1 MELTISDDKMKIMI
15 TEVLSE
21 MIQQKKEV
29 FYGMFLDALKDVGLA
44 NAIIEGRKK

>member
-21 MIQQKKEV
+21 MIQQKK
-29 FYGMFLDALKDVGLA
+29 
-44 NAIIEGRKK
+44 KKCFMGCF

>member
-21 MIQQKKEV
+21 MIQQKKRSVLWDV
-29 FYGMFLDALKDVGLA
+29 FRCTQRCRT
-44 NAIIEGRKK
+44 RKCNY